1 MSTAGTDAGAAPG
14 PAVPLVLLEREEP
27 IAIVRLNRPEVLNA
41 LSLELLN
48 AVADAVEALD
58 ADPAIRCII
67 LTGGEKAF
75 SAGADISQF
84 LSASPIDVAL
94 GERMARWD
102 RFRRVNTPIIAAVDG
117 FAMGGGCELVM
128 ACDIAIA
135 SDRAVFGLPETTIGV
150 IPGAGGTQRAIGIIG
165 KSLAMEM
172 ILAGR
177 RLSAQEAAAHG
188 LVSRVV
194 APDALLD
201 EARRIAGE
209 IAKRSSVAIRL
220 ARDAVNMALETGLTA
235 GIEIERRAIGLAFA
249 SEDAREGFTAF
260 VEKRPPEFKGR

>member
-1 MSTAGTDAGAAPG
+1 MSATGNEAGAHSGSA
-14 PAVPLVLLEREEP
+14 APLVLVEREEP
-27 IAIVRLNRPEVLNA
+27 IAVVRLNRLEVLNA

-75 SAGADISQF
+75 SAGADISEF
-84 LSASPIDVAL
+84 LSATPVDVAL

-102 RFRRVNTPIIAAVDG
+102 RFRRLNTPVIAAVDG
-117 FAMGGGCELVM
+117 YAMGGGCELVM
-128 ACDIAIA
+128 TCDIAIA
-135 SDRAVFGLPETTIGV
+135 SERAVFGLPETTIGV

-194 APDALLD
+194 APDALLE

-209 IAKRSSVAIRL
+209 IAKRSPVAIRL
-220 ARDAVNMALETGLTA
+220 ARDAVNMALETSLAA
-235 GIEIERRAIGLAFA
+235 GIEIERRAIGLAFS
-249 SEDAREGFTAF
+249 SEDAKEGFTAF
-260 VEKRPPEFKGR
+260 LEKRPPEFRGR

>member
-1 MSTAGTDAGAAPG
+1 MVTTEIAVPGAAFITLNRPDKRN
-14 PAVPLVLLEREEP
+14 AFDWEMLKAFHAAIDELEGRRDVRV
-27 IAIVRLNRPEVLNA
+27 AIVR
-41 LSLELLN
+41 S
-48 AVADAVEALD
+48 AVERIFVAGGDIAVMRDLTVAEGSRFVYAGHALMRRIEETPLVFI
-58 ADPAIRCII
+58 ACV
-67 LTGGEKAF
+67 GGF
-75 SAGADISQF
+75 
-84 LSASPIDVAL
+84 AL
-94 GERMARWD
+94 G
-102 RFRRVNTPIIAAVDG
+102 
-117 FAMGGGCELVM
+117 GGTELPL
-128 ACDIAIA
+128 ACDCVVAGE
-135 SDRAVFGLPETTIGV
+135 SAVFGLPETTIGV